1 MCLLLGSERELLTI
15 EWPRTGSR
23 RQTLSGGC
31 RGAGAG
37 AVATC
42 SGPWA
47 RPGTVLSNP
56 SLHLHTS
63 GCHGPGRPSPR
74 AWSPQRRLYL
84 VWPAPWEGEARSAD
98 SEPAFSQ
105 PLHTGPPLHVSVY
118 PDRPRAPLPRTRDAG
133 SGGDGTDGRT
143 DGASGGC
150 RGHTHRRPA
159 GPRVVSPELLLPVGR
174 ACRLSGRSHPASG
187 FDKAVLRPMIVTVG
201 LWSPDGHRCSDL
213 TSCLFPWGPAVLTSL
228 PAAPPHRPPSVVVV
242 KSLPEDVFIDIGAGG
257 GRERN
262 RWDGCLPLVRGSG
275 L

>member
-1 MCLLLGSERELLTI
+1 MAGPRPLPGACLRAGAQERVPRGRARPAEGPLGLRVSRLPTGACGRGRPPLFPGLCWAPGSSLALGPPSPPTHAGSLGRDALCLLLGSERELLTI

-47 RPGTVLSNP
+47 RLGTVLSNP

-174 ACRLSGRSHPASG
+174 ACRLSGRSHPA
-187 FDKAVLRPMIVTVG
+187 
-201 LWSPDGHRCSDL
+201 
-213 TSCLFPWGPAVLTSL
+213 
-228 PAAPPHRPPSVVVV
+228 
-242 KSLPEDVFIDIGAGG
+242 
-257 GRERN
+257 
-262 RWDGCLPLVRGSG
+262 
-275 L
+275 